1 VRPPSSR
8 GHDRDI
14 FVKAKKD
21 SARIF
26 RDAGADSKFLN
37 YSSRNE
43 ETTIETR
50 LNETSQRLNDT
61 SRRFIDRNEKN
72 YDPRLYMATDA
83 VSTKI
88 HLGNALGV
96 NLTNT
101 HLDTTSNH
109 DSESFYSSE
118 EDSEKNDYLTPDQV
132 DLFNLNEN
140 SKLNQKNKVLT
151 HLKRMKLL
159 QSKQKHNKN
168 SDSRILKA

>member
-1 VRPPSSR
+1 MRPPSRR

-26 RDAGADSKFLN
+26 RDAGAGSKFLST
-37 YSSRNE
+37 SSRNE
-43 ETTIETR
+43 ETTMDTR

-61 SRRFIDRNEKN
+61 SRRFIDRIDKN
-72 YDPRLYMATDA
+72 YEPSLYIAKAA
-83 VSTKI
+83 VSNKI
-88 HLGNALGV
+88 HLGDALGV
-96 NLTNT
+96 NLNNT
-101 HLDTTSNH
+101 HLDTNSNH

-118 EDSEKNDYLTPDQV
+118 KDSETNDYLTPDQV

-151 HLKRMKLL
+151 QLKRMKLL
-159 QSKQKHNKN
+159 
-168 SDSRILKA
+168 